1 MLLGIDASRAV
12 TTQRT
17 GTEAYAYYLI
27 RALIEQTRASD
38 IRLRLYFNQPP
49 PANLFSPAPHI
60 EQVVIPFPRL
70 WTHIRL
76 AWELHRRPPD
86 VFFTP
91 AHVLPLTYRGRA
103 LATIHDLGYH
113 TFPQA
118 HPWRQRFYLHWSTRH
133 NARRAHHILADSHAT
148 KTDLTRFYG
157 TPPEKVTVVYPAL
170 PGESG
175 QLAVSSEQLAVSSE
189 QLAVTSDQSSVS
201 SNQSP
206 VSSLSVSQS
215 LNLPF
220 IIHNSQFIIPNSPP
234 YLLYIGTLQPRKN
247 LARLVQAY
255 AQSNV
260 PHHLVLAG
268 RVGWLADDILA
279 TIAQQP
285 PEVRERIHL
294 PGYVSD
300 TAKAQLLAQ
309 AAGLL
314 YPSLYEGFGFPILEA
329 QQAGIPVL
337 CSNSSSLP
345 EVAGDAALLID
356 PHDVA
361 GIAAAIHRLTT
372 DEPLR
377 QTLIRKG
384 HDNIKR
390 FTWANAAAQILSII
404 TTI

>member
-49 PANLFSPAPHI
+49 PANLFPPAPHV
-60 EQVVIPFPRL
+60 EQVIIPFPRL
-70 WTHIRL
+70 WTHVRL
-76 AWELHRRPPD
+76 AGELHRRPPD

-91 AHVLPLTYRGRA
+91 AHVIPLTYRGRA

-118 HPWRQRFYLHWSTRH
+118 HPWRQRLYLHWSTRH

-170 PGESG
+170 PGESEE
-175 QLAVSSEQLAVSSE
+175 LAVSSVQLAVCSE
-189 QLAVTSDQSSVS
+189 
-201 SNQSP
+201 QSP

-215 LNLPF
+215 LSLPF

-247 LARLVQAY
+247 LSRLVQAF

-294 PGYVSD
+294 PGYVSE
-300 TAKAQLLAQ
+300 TEKEQLLAR

-345 EVAGDAALLID
+345 EVAGDAALLVD

-372 DEPLR
+372 DEQLR
-377 QTLIRKG
+377 QTLIDKG
-384 HDNIKR
+384 HDNLKR
-390 FTWANAAAQILSII
+390 FTWANAAAQLLSIV